1 MFISFEG
8 IDKSGKSSQAEL
20 LAEYLEKMNYKVIR
34 TCEPGG
40 TQVGEK
46 IKLILLRPSYRMS
59 GMSELF
65 LYLADRAEHVRQ
77 VIKPALESEKI
88 VISDRFSDATVAY
101 QGYGRG
107 FDISWIEA
115 LNKRATQGI
124 LPEVTFLL
132 DINPNLARQRAKK
145 KDRMEREEIDFHHR
159 VRQGY
164 LELAK
169 LHSER
174 VKIMNGEGSPEEIHL
189 AIRKIVLRYL

>member
-1 MFISFEG
+1 LFISFEG
-8 IDKSGKSSQAEL
+8 IDKSGKSSQVKL
-20 LAEYLEKMNYKVIR
+20 LAEYLEKMNYKVVK

-40 TQVGEK
+40 TRVGEK
-46 IKLILLRPSYRMS
+46 IKLILLRPSYRIS
-59 GMSELF
+59 GISEFF

-77 VIKPALESEKI
+77 VIKPALEAGKI

-107 FDISWIEA
+107 LDIPWIET
-115 LNKRATQGI
+115 LNEKATEGI

-132 DINPNLARQRAKK
+132 DINPDLARQRAKK
-145 KDRMEREEIDFHHR
+145 KDRMEREEIDFHQR

-169 LHSER
+169 LYPER
-174 VKIMNGEGSPEEIHL
+174 IKIMSGEDSPKEIHL